1 MGINLV
7 KGQNINLS
15 KEFKGQTKF
24 KVGLRWD
31 ATQGLLGE
39 EFDLDSFA
47 F

>member
-31 ATQGLLGE
+31 ALKVYQE
-39 EFDLDSFA
+39 KNSI
-47 F
+47 